1 MDAVATPTP
10 AVPNVPVTQQ
20 PVGTNPFTARYWVG
34 QMDLRGI
41 ALFRIGLGLFL
52 IFDLLDFAPD
62 LRAWF
67 SNEGVLP
74 LSPFLGQ
81 WARSTRFVLMDAFST
96 PLLVWVYWAIAL
108 AVSIAVVLGYRTRL
122 ASVLAFVL
130 FAGFQERLPPLFDG
144 SDTVLRLMLFW
155 HMLTASGNVWSLD
168 ALRAEKAGRPLSRTG
183 MALPVR
189 MTGVQIGWIYFCSVF
204 WKMGGWKW
212 HDGTAVHYGL
222 HLSHVFA
229 RPWAAALADVLPV
242 VQFITYFTLV
252 LEASFLFLT
261 HFPYKPRLFKAIAL
275 LAGVALHGGIFLT
288 INVGHFSFLMPLC
301 YVAMFEGDWA
311 QWVVDHASRL
321 LKLDSWRARFE
332 AWASTI
338 PAPRE
343 TRPGWPRARAW
354 GWTAAGVW
362 YVLVCWYSMPKTVV
376 PAQPHAVETA
386 IQYASMWSS
395 WDMFAPN
402 PLSTDY
408 HLSAPAVFEDG
419 STTDLLGEGGDQRG
433 FFFTRWWKYME
444 NVTGGGE
451 LLPLEWGRYMCREH
465 NQNLKPGQPRLYTF
479 TLYKDNIDIPKIG
492 EPWPAVQRQSVWNH
506 RCFDLPGN
514 KPGPSLPVAMNQA
527 PKRLP

>member
-1 MDAVATPTP
+1 M
-10 AVPNVPVTQQ
+10 
-20 PVGTNPFTARYWVG
+20 
-34 QMDLRGI
+34 
-41 ALFRIGLGLFL
+41 
-52 IFDLLDFAPD
+52 
-62 LRAWF
+62 
-67 SNEGVLP
+67 
-74 LSPFLGQ
+74 
-81 WARSTRFVLMDAFST
+81 
-96 PLLVWVYWAIAL
+96 
-108 AVSIAVVLGYRTRL
+108 
-122 ASVLAFVL
+122 LAFVL

-144 SDTVLRLMLFW
+144 SDTVLRLVLFW
-155 HMLTASGNVWSLD
+155 HMLTASGNLWSLD
-168 ALRAEKAGRPLSRTG
+168 ALRAEKAGRPLARTG
-183 MALPVR
+183 MALPIR

-222 HLSHVFA
+222 HLTHVFA
-229 RPWAAALADVLPV
+229 RPWAAPLADILPV
-242 VQFITYFTLV
+242 VQFITYFTLA

-311 QWVVDHASRL
+311 QWVVDAPRGSSSSTAGAPASKPGRAR
-321 LKLDSWRARFE
+321 SRRRARF
-332 AWASTI
+332 
-338 PAPRE
+338 PCR
-343 TRPGWPRARAW
+343 GGLARAPGVGRRPASGTCW
-354 GWTAAGVW
+354 CAGTPCPRPW
-362 YVLVCWYSMPKTVV
+362 CRRSRTRLETV
-376 PAQPHAVETA
+376 

-419 STTDLLGEGGDQRG
+419 STTDLLGDGGDERG

-451 LLPLEWGRYMCREH
+451 LLPLEWGRYVCREH

-514 KPGPSLPVAMNQA
+514 KAGPSLPVAMAQP